1 MKPPVKPAVEIHG
14 LAPVVING
22 VEQPSDDLLLA
33 TGADARR
40 IASDLAEL
48 RALRSKRIR
57 PKVFRRRGSRFW
69 QIRYPDGKGGWR
81 DESTRSENRRD
92 AQALADF
99 RAYEASAGV
108 LPSTATFEQII
119 DALVHD
125 AEVRGRKVARPAR
138 AARALKAK
146 LAGHRAEACDYAVWL
161 KYAVDREKEV
171 SRDTVHLELAIARRA
186 YRLARTKGLVANV
199 PEFPRIGG
207 LHVRQGFIDVAQWA
221 RLCDHL
227 GDDALRDAAEFAF
240 LCAPD
245 GSASAL
251 VGGCRARCRYYQL
264 AQDQDW
270 PPARHPLRLATR
282 TRGDDRAARRGGRT
296 AQARCGDLA
305 LGFLFR
311 YGGRGP
317 SRGIA
322 AVRARRAQERRARV
336 V

>member
-1 MKPPVKPAVEIHG
+1 LKPPVKPAVEIHG
-14 LAPVVING
+14 FAPVVIDG
-22 VEQPSDDLLLA
+22 VEHPSDDLLLA

-69 QIRYPDGKGGWR
+69 QIRYPDGKGGLR

-161 KYAVDREKEV
+161 KYAVDREKEA
-171 SRDTVHLELAIARRA
+171 SRDTVNLELAIARRA
-186 YRLARTKGLVANV
+186 YRWRAPRVWSRT
-199 PEFPRIGG
+199 FPSYR
-207 LHVRQGFIDVAQWA
+207 
-221 RLCDHL
+221 
-227 GDDALRDAAEFAF
+227 
-240 LCAPD
+240 
-245 GSASAL
+245 ASA
-251 VGGCRARCRYYQL
+251 GCTCVRVSPIRGSGSSCVRSSARISAMR
-264 AQDQDW
+264 
-270 PPARHPLRLATR
+270 R
-282 TRGDDRAARRGGRT
+282 T
-296 AQARCGDLA
+296 
-305 LGFLFR
+305 
-311 YGGRGP
+311 
-317 SRGIA
+317 SRFS
-322 AVRARRAQERRARV
+322 AVRA
-336 V
+336 